1 MDWNLGDSVEMG
13 NALERVTRERDR
25 AREER
30 DRYHEMLVQESH
42 RVAKLTAECDA
53 LIKRVRELETE
64 RDAAQKEIDRVAIFL
79 AVHAFLGI
87 SWAIRC
93 VKELEDNPRSPHH
106 NRAIREP
113 CGPPLS
119 HVPLASLGNAHR

>member
-42 RVAKLTAECDA
+42 RVTKLTAECDA
-53 LIKRVRELETE
+53 LRQRVRELEGGH
-64 RDAAQKEIDRVAIFL
+64 QS
-79 AVHAFLGI
+79 G
-87 SWAIRC
+87 
-93 VKELEDNPRSPHH
+93 
-106 NRAIREP
+106 
-113 CGPPLS
+113 
-119 HVPLASLGNAHR
+119 

>member
-1 MDWNLGDSVEMG
+1 MDWNLADSVEMG

-53 LIKRVRELETE
+53 LYRR
-64 RDAAQKEIDRVAIFL
+64 
-79 AVHAFLGI
+79 
-87 SWAIRC
+87 
-93 VKELEDNPRSPHH
+93 VKELEDGRQS
-106 NRAIREP
+106 
-113 CGPPLS
+113 G
-119 HVPLASLGNAHR
+119 